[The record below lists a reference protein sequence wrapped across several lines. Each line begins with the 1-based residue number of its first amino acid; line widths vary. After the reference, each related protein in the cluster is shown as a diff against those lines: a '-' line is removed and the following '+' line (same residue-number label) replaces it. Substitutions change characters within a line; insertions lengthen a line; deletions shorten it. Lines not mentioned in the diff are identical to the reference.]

1 MQRMH
6 SFRDNTADRH
16 RIAVWS
22 SEITLRPATEAD
34 RPALKRLAQLE
45 GAQLGDGPYLVAV
58 RERVIQAAINVEDG
72 ELIADPFRRTA
83 ELCCLLRCHAGPLR
97 VRQPKSSAPDPC
109 LSPALAP
116 A

>member
-1 MQRMH
+1 MLAP
-6 SFRDNTADRH
+6 STSSPDRH
-16 RIAVWS
+16 RRDAWS

-34 RPALKRLAQLE
+34 LPTLKRLSQLE
-45 GAQLGDGPYLVAV
+45 SAKLGDGPYLVAA
-58 RERVIQAAINVEDG
+58 REGVIEAAISVADG

-97 VRQPKSSAPDPC
+97 VRQRQTPVPDPC
-109 LSPALAP
+109 FSPALAP